1 MLQRLTNHVLPST
14 SHRVINPTPERAS
27 FARYSTP
34 FFLHFNPDFVIET
47 LPGMISETNP
57 DRYAGKPIMAEDF
70 LTERLREI
78 RLI

>member
-1 MLQRLTNHVLPST
+1 
-14 SHRVINPTPERAS
+14 
-27 FARYSTP
+27 
-34 FFLHFNPDFVIET
+34 
-47 LPGMISETNP
+47 MISETNP